1 MKTPCKA
8 ILILLSIL
16 FFVGIAVRAEVVRTV
31 LTFDSNVVGN
41 WSPVDFNNDG
51 VDDVSFN
58 FYGIGTE
65 NSTSFVLEFVGTG
78 NTQVIGLNGSAVPLH
93 SVETISLT
101 PVTGDWMDSGLQKY
115 VWITLFN
122 GDVVGVGAPGSG
134 DYMGVR
140 FQTDSDWH
148 YGWIRFGQL
157 DNPSSPLPPPSW
169 ASVLEF
175 GYETIAGAPIITPV
189 PEPNTW
195 QLFGISIV
203 AMVAGRKFL
212 NKKRAVF

>member
-1 MKTPCKA
+1 MKTQCKS
-8 ILILLSIL
+8 ILIFLSIL
-16 FFVGIAVRAEVVRTV
+16 SLGGIAACGGVVHTV

-65 NSTSFVLEFVGTG
+65 NSSSFVLEFAGNG

-93 SVETISLT
+93 SGETISLL
-101 PVTGDWMDSGLQKY
+101 PVTGDWMDSGMQKY

-122 GDVVGVGAPGSG
+122 GDVVGVGAPESG

-140 FQTDSDWH
+140 FQIDGDWH
-148 YGWIRFGQL
+148 LGWIRFGQL
-157 DNPSSPLPPPSW
+157 ENPSSPLPLPSW
-169 ASVLEF
+169 PSVLEF

-189 PEPNTW
+189 PEPQTW
-195 QLFGISIV
+195 QLMGMSFLATV
-203 AMVAGRKFL
+203 ASRRIIQ
-212 NKKRAVF
+212 KKQSAA